1 MISMNVM
8 YECNHGLLNIIVK
21 FCSIIFS
28 LNLGLTED
36 ELLHLLSYHSLLKER
51 IKMSDIVNINLK
63 PQDMITPA
71 VFARLVR
78 ALHMFLGPAAQE
90 RWFNCFI
97 MFRSNCFSMLQLM
110 N

>member
-1 MISMNVM
+1 
-8 YECNHGLLNIIVK
+8 
-21 FCSIIFS
+21 
-28 LNLGLTED
+28 
-36 ELLHLLSYHSLLKER
+36 
-51 IKMSDIVNINLK
+51 MSDLVNIKLK

-90 RWFNCFI
+90 RWLNCFI
-97 MFRSNCFSMLQLM
+97 MFRPNCFLYVTQCSCYPLATSPMAIIWPVGRLKLVSGEIFDYKLQP